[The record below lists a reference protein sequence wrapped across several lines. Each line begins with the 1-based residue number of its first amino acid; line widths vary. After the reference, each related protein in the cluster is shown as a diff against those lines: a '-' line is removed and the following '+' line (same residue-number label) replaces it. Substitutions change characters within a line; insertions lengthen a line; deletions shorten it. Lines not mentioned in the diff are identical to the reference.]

1 MQSGAR
7 ERIVDETR
15 APSVDSAPWAIALNE
30 SAATDDVEVTLLT
43 LTVVDDILRVS
54 GLLRVVRRADVR
66 LLSTPALTLATRDGL
81 PLTLVRAHALPD
93 GRLLWV
99 SWTYERPAD
108 VRTEYEARIGN
119 MDFALRAG
127 GAARE
132 AMPGPWVFTFRIP
145 ALHEADGSGH
155 PGDSLAEA

>member
-1 MQSGAR
+1 MQSGVPELKIA
-7 ERIVDETR
+7 ETR
-15 APSVDSAPWAIALNE
+15 APSIDSTPWAIALNE
-30 SAATDDVEVTLLT
+30 SASTEDVEVTLLT
-43 LTVVDDILRVS
+43 LSVVDDIIRVS
-54 GLLRVVRRADVR
+54 GLVRVIRRADVR
-66 LLSTPALTLATRDGL
+66 LLSTPALTLAKRGGL

-108 VRTEYEARIGN
+108 VRAEYEARIGN
-119 MDFALRAG
+119 MDFAFRAG

-145 ALHEADGSGH
+145 APHEADSSAH